1 MAPPQDQA
9 AQAANFRRLAAM
21 DPQFR
26 AFVASQ
32 AIKEQKTVL
41 PVPYWST
48 VRIAGTVAANVLTV
62 APTTRKGF
70 AYQIGQ
76 DMTVAGFTATVA
88 EGAETNLLQAS
99 QTLDNADVWIWG
111 LAIELCPNSE
121 PLLAERLFRECLVE
135 LSTSGT
141 QSIRLG
147 TLGMFPGA
155 GGLFGAGHSFL
166 GQPPTNE
173 LGAADGGIGA
183 LVASMSNGNPT
194 SGNFMR
200 FPQPFKWSSI
210 GSNQGDSQLTVSITP
225 VRQITIPLAATRA
238 AVPVVP
244 AVTPGTIEVA
254 TQPAT
259 GDRGTF
265 CDFRIRLV
273 AVSVSNRSQN
283 T

>member
-1 MAPPQDQA
+1 MASPQDQA
-9 AQAANFRRLAAM
+9 KQQQYFRQLAAM
-21 DPQFR
+21 DPNLR
-26 AFVASQ
+26 AFVAAQ

-48 VRIAGTVAANVLTV
+48 VRIAGTVAGNVLTV
-62 APTTRKGF
+62 AATTRKAF
-70 AYQIGQ
+70 SYQIGQ
-76 DMTVAGFTATVA
+76 DMTAAGFTATTA

-121 PLLAERLFRECLVE
+121 PLLAQRLWRECLVE

-147 TLGMFPGA
+147 TLGMFPSA
-155 GGLFGAGHSFL
+155 GSLYGVGQSFI
-166 GQPPTNE
+166 GQPPTNQK
-173 LGAADGGIGA
+173 GAADGGYGSNVGS
-183 LVASMSNGNPT
+183 LSNGNPMA
-194 SGNFMR
+194 GNFMK

-210 GSNQGDSQLTVSITP
+210 GSNAGDSQLTVSITP
-225 VRQITIPLAATRA
+225 VRAITHALAATRA
-238 AVPVVP
+238 AVPVVA

-265 CDFRIRLV
+265 CDLRVRLI